1 MSTKKTE
8 LQGISSSGGPSLD
21 KTQHNGID
29 IAKITL
35 NIMES
40 YKFYFTMTWV
50 GKWTLCHVYLRFWK
64 FMMRR
69 QMSQLSQ
76 IKEYDG
82 EML

>member
-1 MSTKKTE
+1 MRRICFATESTFNSYTQSNWRTKKTE

-50 GKWTLCHVYLRFWK
+50 GKWTLFHV
-64 FMMRR
+64 
-69 QMSQLSQ
+69 
-76 IKEYDG
+76 
-82 EML
+82 